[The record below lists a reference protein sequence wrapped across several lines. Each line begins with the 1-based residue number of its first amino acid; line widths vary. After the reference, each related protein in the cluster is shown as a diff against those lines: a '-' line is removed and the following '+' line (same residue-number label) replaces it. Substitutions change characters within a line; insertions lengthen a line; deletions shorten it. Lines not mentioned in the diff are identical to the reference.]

1 MVAKN
6 IELDKIKALLI
17 ILVFSF
23 LSCTSNTKTSRNST
37 VETVS
42 PPVFNPNNYDEI
54 GFACGAGGK
63 GTLLVDEFTTFIMDK
78 NYEPLR
84 AKLYSSKPGE
94 VYLATI
100 SCEKLAEEGMIKL
113 RESELSQMKKNR
125 NKTDTIAI
133 CSGCT
138 RSEYFTVKQL
148 LNDTTNNMRIEAGW
162 WFDEILGKNII
173 EE

>member
-17 ILVFSF
+17 ILFFSL
-23 LSCTSNTKTSRNST
+23 LSCTSNTKASKNSNI
-37 VETVS
+37 ETVS

-54 GFACGAGGK
+54 GFACGAGGE
-63 GTLLVDEFTTFIMDK
+63 GTALVDEFTKLITDK
-78 NYEPLR
+78 NYKQLR

-100 SCEKLAEEGMIKL
+100 SCEKLTEEGMIKL
-113 RESELSQMKKNR
+113 RGPELSQMEKNR

-138 RSEYFTVKQL
+138 RSEYFTVNQL
-148 LNDTTNNMRIEAGW
+148 LNDTTNNMRIEAGL

-173 EE
+173 EK